1 MDEKIA
7 DENGKVDQPGH
18 EATYPPGT
26 KVYFQNGVYAG
37 HETPEEKPQEEEKPA
52 KVQKKQIETPIES
65 KE

>member
-7 DENGKVDQPGH
+7 DADGHVDQPGH

-26 KVYFQNGVYAG
+26 KVFFQNSVYAG
-37 HETPEEKPQEEEKPA
+37 HETPQEEEKPA
-52 KVQKKQIETPIES
+52 KAQKKQVETQIES